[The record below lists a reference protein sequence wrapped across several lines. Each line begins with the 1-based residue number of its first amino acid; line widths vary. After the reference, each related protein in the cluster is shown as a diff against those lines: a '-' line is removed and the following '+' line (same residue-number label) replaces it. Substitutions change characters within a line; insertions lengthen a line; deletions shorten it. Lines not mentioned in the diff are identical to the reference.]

1 MYGLKK
7 NIYVCWYEARFS
19 YQMRFVLF
27 KSDMTG
33 VISKICS
40 SNSFESPDT
49 SGFQWVLNVGSSPGR
64 VKPKCCEI
72 GICSFSGKHT
82 SFRIKTKWSD
92 MSTRGLLIQRA
103 STIEI

>member
-27 KSDMTG
+27 KSDVTG

-40 SNSFESPDT
+40 SNSFEAPDT
-49 SGFQWVLNVGSSPGR
+49 SGFQVGFERGFQSLSGQTKVL
-64 VKPKCCEI
+64 
-72 GICSFSGKHT
+72 
-82 SFRIKTKWSD
+82 
-92 MSTRGLLIQRA
+92 
-103 STIEI
+103 